1 VFFETL
7 VLNEHDGDEPEFG
20 NLPITF
26 NMDVW
31 RFTSVR
37 AEEDETI
44 RPILKN
50 SRHNF

>member
-7 VLNEHDGDEPEFG
+7 VLNEHDRVEPESG

-31 RFTSVR
+31 RFASVR
-37 AEEDETI
+37 TEEDETI

-50 SRHNF
+50 SRHKY